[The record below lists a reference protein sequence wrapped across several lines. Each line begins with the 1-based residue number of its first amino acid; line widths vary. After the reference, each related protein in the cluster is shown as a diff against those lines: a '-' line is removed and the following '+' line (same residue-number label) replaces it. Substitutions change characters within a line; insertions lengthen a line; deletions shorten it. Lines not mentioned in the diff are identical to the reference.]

1 MQQDQVTPAVDR
13 VFRAYFQYCT
23 AFNEDSLFQLLT
35 ALHSL
40 DDKLNAAHGRVMFK
54 IPEYIALKPLRNH
67 FHHGAEIRNVVR
79 FKSLAGTGV
88 PSDLGQ
94 VCLISSSDARA
105 AIDGTKE
112 QFRAQ
117 ARDAIEATFKC
128 WGAVVD
134 INPCVFNC
142 AVKVF
147 EASQA
152 LKIAGASA
160 EYAQFKGQYDW
171 ETVHGH
177 THYVTGTVSLH
188 AGDISKYAELMAS
201 LYQS

>member
-1 MQQDQVTPAVDR
+1 MKPDQVTPALDR
-13 VFRAYFQYCT
+13 MFRAYLQYCT

-40 DDKLNAAHGRVMFK
+40 DDKLNQAHGRVMFK
-54 IPEYIALKPLRNH
+54 IPEYVALKALRNH
-67 FHHGAEIRNVVR
+67 FHHGAEVRNTVR
-79 FKSLAGTGV
+79 FKSLAGMEV

-94 VCLISSSDARA
+94 VCLISSADALA
-105 AIDGTKE
+105 AIDGTDKKY
-112 QFRAQ
+112 RTQ
-117 ARDAIEATFKC
+117 AADAIAATFKY
-128 WGAVVD
+128 WGVVVD
-134 INPCVFNC
+134 INPCIFNC

-147 EASQA
+147 EASQT
-152 LKIAGASA
+152 LKIAGASV

-171 ETVHGH
+171 ETAHGH

-188 AGDISKYAELMAS
+188 AGDISKYGELMVS